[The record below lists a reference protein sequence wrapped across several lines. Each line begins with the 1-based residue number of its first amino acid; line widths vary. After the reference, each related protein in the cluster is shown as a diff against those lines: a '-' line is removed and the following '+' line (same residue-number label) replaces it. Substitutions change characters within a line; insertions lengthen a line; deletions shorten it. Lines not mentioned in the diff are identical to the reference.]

1 MKIIGYKSQKKLNHK
16 IGDEIGVFIGTNGE
30 LIKAEDK
37 YGGTHRYA
45 LAKILKL
52 RHVYISVKGVDLSF
66 LKKHIFKDMKPND
79 NELVIKDK
87 IKFFLKNY
95 D

>member
-1 MKIIGYKSQKKLNHK
+1 MKISGYKSQKKLNHK
-16 IGDEIGVFIGTNGE
+16 IGDEIGVFIGSNGE

-45 LAKILKL
+45 IARILKL
-52 RHVYISVKGVDLSF
+52 RDVYISVKGIDLSF
-66 LKKHIFKDMKPND
+66 IKKHIFKDMKSND
-79 NELVIKDK
+79 NELVLKNK